1 MPALHPDQHLRYH
14 VELPQSPLHQ
24 NSHLTYNQ
32 LHGLLLLHHHCLQK
46 LHCRPH
52 LEISFSFFLYF
63 FSCHSRHRYPAF
75 SYLSSKASLSTSSG
89 DFFFF
94 FPLFFFLSLS
104 SSLSGFF
111 LSVFKSF
118 IVDLIWRFLFLF
130 SFIFFLVTLVI
141 AIRLFLICLFI
152 TVRIQFISRSHK
164 FIVHVRNFEFFF
176 SFLATLFALFRF
188 VIINFGTFILGF

>member
-52 LEISFSFFLYF
+52 LEISF
-63 FSCHSRHRYPAF
+63 
-75 SYLSSKASLSTSSG
+75 
-89 DFFFF
+89 F

-111 LSVFKSF
+111 LSASSSLSESNSSPDPISSSSMSEILNSFSVF
-118 IVDLIWRFLFLF
+118 LPLFLLFFVSSSSISAPSSSGFNFLLIFNAHMLRIVPRWANF
-130 SFIFFLVTLVI
+130 SS
-141 AIRLFLICLFI
+141 ASSA
-152 TVRIQFISRSHK
+152 SR
-164 FIVHVRNFEFFF
+164 V
-176 SFLATLFALFRF
+176 LYATLGMKLYHSLIGIASIALP
-188 VIINFGTFILGF
+188 G